1 MKFGLY
7 DIEFHQTEIFKW
19 FISHWRQD
27 MKITAVKPYPVCGG
41 GRNFVFVKVETDEGI
56 YGVGEAGLTWKELAI
71 AEAVNH
77 LAPMVIGEDPMRTE
91 HIWQVMLR
99 GAFFPGGK
107 VVCSAMSAIDIALW
121 DIKGKALNMP
131 IYNLLGGLVRNK
143 AVCYPHIGG
152 STPEQIAENAKKRVE
167 EGWKFVRFGLGDTG
181 GNILEPSRA
190 VRKTITLFEAIRNAV
205 GNEIE
210 ICLDIHTRLDPP
222 DTITLC
228 RALEQYRPYFL
239 EDPLRS
245 ENPASFHQLRRHVA
259 VPIAAGEHFA
269 TKWEFRELIE
279 EELINYA
286 RIDLCIVGGITE
298 ARKIAGWCET
308 HYINIAPHNPLGP
321 VSTAACLHL
330 DLASTNFGVQELP
343 TKPRTSFKDVFPV
356 QVEWKDGYLL
366 PPERPGLGV
375 EFDEESAKKLPYKE
389 TIPPR
394 FYREDGALTNW

>member
-1 MKFGLY
+1 
-7 DIEFHQTEIFKW
+7 
-19 FISHWRQD
+19 
-27 MKITAVKPYPVCGG
+27 MKITAIKPYLIGDNS
-41 GRNFVFVKVETDEGI
+41 RNFMFVKVETDEGI
-56 YGVGEAGLTWKELAI
+56 YGIGEAGVTWKELAVTETI
-71 AEAVNH
+71 NH
-77 LAPMVIGEDPMRTE
+77 LSSMIIGEDPMRTE

-107 VVCSAMSAIDIALW
+107 VVCSAISAIDIALW
-121 DIKGKALNMP
+121 DIKGKALGVP
-131 IYNLLGGLVRNK
+131 VYDLLGGLVRQK

-152 STPEQIAENAKKRVE
+152 ATSEQIAENARARVE
-167 EGWKFVRFGLGDTG
+167 EGWKFVRFGVAHEG
-181 GNILEPSRA
+181 GSIMEPSSA
-190 VRKTITLFEAIRNAV
+190 VRRSIAHFEAIREAV
-205 GNEIE
+205 GDDIE

-245 ENPASFHQLRRHVA
+245 ENPASFHQLRRHIA
-259 VPIAAGEHFA
+259 APLAAGEHFA

-286 RIDLCIVGGITE
+286 RIDLCIVGGFTE
-298 ARKIAGWCET
+298 AQKITGWCET

-343 TKPRTSFKDVFPV
+343 RKPGTLLTDVFPV
-356 QVEWKDGYLL
+356 QVEWEDGYLL
-366 PPERPGLGV
+366 PPAKPGLGI
-375 EFDEESAKKLPYKE
+375 EFDEEAAKKYSYKE
-389 TIPPR
+389 FKPPHL
-394 FYREDGALTNW
+394 YRLDGALTNW